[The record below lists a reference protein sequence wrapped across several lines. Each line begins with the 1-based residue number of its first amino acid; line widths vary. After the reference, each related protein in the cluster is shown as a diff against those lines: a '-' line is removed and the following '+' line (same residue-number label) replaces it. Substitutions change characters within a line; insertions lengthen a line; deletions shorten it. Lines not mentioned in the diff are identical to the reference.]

1 MLPDKQFFFFD
12 FTLEHANIQNASFAP
27 ANNGGENVIKEP
39 VNRCPYKIPK
49 VDEILKLINK
59 ASYRI
64 SPKKFLTDTFE
75 CGAIAISNQFD
86 YPQAK
91 QREERYK
98 QIMNTYQPQERE
110 IMAETFGKIYALLT
124 SVVYD
129 DGEFNDWLGE
139 LYMRSDMGNK
149 QSGQFFTPYHIS
161 KFMAKVTLDESIIKD
176 KQDNDEIL
184 TINEPCCGGGG
195 MVIAAMD
202 VLQNDYRFNYAHNC
216 FVVCEDID
224 INCVHMTYLQLS
236 LAGVPAIVRHQN
248 TLTRETWS
256 VWKTPAFIMQYMRF
270 RQFENYA

>member
-12 FTLEHANIQNASFAP
+12 FTLERPNIKNASFAP
-27 ANNGGENVIKEP
+27 ADNGGENTITEP
-39 VNRCPYKIPK
+39 INRCPYKIPK
-49 VDEILKLINK
+49 VDEISKLINK

-64 SPKKFLTDTFE
+64 SPAKFLTDTFE

-86 YPQAK
+86 YRQSE

-161 KFMAKVTLDESIIKD
+161 KFMAKVTLNESIIKD
-176 KQDNDEIL
+176 KQDKDEIL
-184 TINEPCCGGGG
+184 TINEPCCGSGG

-202 VLQNDYRFNYAHNC
+202 VLQNDYHFNYAHNC

-224 INCVHMTYLQLS
+224 IRCVHMAYLQLS
-236 LAGVPAIVRHQN
+236 LAGVPAIIRHQN

-256 VWKTPAFIMQYMRF
+256 VWETPAFIMQYMHF